1 VEENIHIVPNFVS
14 REFLDEI
21 RPLFT
26 DGLDSLNIDNIS
38 DREALSPF
46 EIAKLEA
53 AKAHYGNNIF
63 KIPHTVDGINNE
75 LYDIVSQ
82 HILKDQK
89 TIETVFGDLQPETKF
104 NITVMLKGSSVPPH
118 TDEQIF
124 PEHVGTINKTVLRD
138 ITSVFYLNDDF
149 DGGELY
155 FDCLNKTIKPEAGML
170 VFFPTAKIYRHAV
183 LTVRNGQRFSVS
195 RFWNFKSS

>member
-1 VEENIHIVPNFVS
+1 MEENIHIVSNFVS

-21 RPLFT
+21 RPLFA
-26 DGLDSLNIDNIS
+26 DGLDSLNIDNVS
-38 DREALSPF
+38 NREVLSPF

-63 KIPHTVDGINNE
+63 KLPHAVNGVNAE
-75 LYDIVSQ
+75 LYEIVSK
-82 HILKDQK
+82 HIVKDQIC
-89 TIETVFGDLQPETKF
+89 IESVFGDLQPETKF